1 MATFG
6 IKHRLTTAYHPQ
18 ANGLD
23 ERFNQTLSNTIAKFA
38 QEERCSWDE
47 KLPEIVYSY
56 NTAVQESSRHTPFE
70 AMFGRQAKLPV
81 DFNTEKEFD
90 PDVKLEK
97 ELNSHSPSKDVI
109 STNHKR
115 IEESVKR
122 NVERS
127 RKSKRNTTTRSMV
140 LAVATQWVRLF
151 TRRIFCAKR
160 DAPMPPLKPAY
171 MDTPSNSPNLGAK
184 NLMLQYKQSKVSSHP
199 KISVVNGQTAEK
211 TRSKF

>member
-122 NVERS
+122 NVEKAQKKQKEHYDKKHGAGS
-127 RKSKRNTTTRSMV
+127 CYSVGSLVYKKDFLRKKRRGGKLDCKWMGPYKITAD
-140 LAVATQWVRLF
+140 LGKGLFKLQAVERGKAS
-151 TRRIFCAKR
+151 
-160 DAPMPPLKPAY
+160 Y
-171 MDTPSNSPNLGAK
+171 
-184 NLMLQYKQSKVSSHP
+184 
-199 KISVVNGQTAEK
+199 
-211 TRSKF
+211 